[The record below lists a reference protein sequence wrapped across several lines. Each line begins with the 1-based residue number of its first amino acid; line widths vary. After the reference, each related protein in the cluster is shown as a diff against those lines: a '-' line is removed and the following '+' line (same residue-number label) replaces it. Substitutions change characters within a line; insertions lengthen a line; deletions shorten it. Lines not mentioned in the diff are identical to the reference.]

1 MEETR
6 TTIHSGLTRCNKFLR
21 ENPQWCQIVAPPFQG
36 ADAAPERGRFVTD
49 RRGPNEQ
56 NRG

>member
-21 ENPQWCQIVAPPFQG
+21 ENPQWCQIVAAPCLR
-36 ADAAPERGRFVTD
+36 ADAAAERGRVV
-49 RRGPNEQ
+49 E
-56 NRG
+56 

>member
-21 ENPQWCQIVAPPFQG
+21 ENPQWCQIVAG
-36 ADAAPERGRFVTD
+36 APWGIMDAPERGKFTA
-49 RRGPNEQ
+49 
-56 NRG
+56 